1 MISPALGAYLNDR
14 YSEPLIV
21 ALATAIAVLDVF
33 FILVA
38 VPESLPEKVRPNQ
51 FSPISWEQADPFAA
65 LRRVGMNQTVLMQ
78 CLTVLLSY
86 LPEAG
91 QYSCIFVYLKLKM
104 HFSSMDVS
112 IFIAVVGILSIVAQ
126 MVLGDLM
133 RVLGAKR
140 TIIIGLTFELL
151 QMLWF
156 GIGTQT
162 WMMWGAGILAA
173 VASIT
178 YPAISAFVSIHSTA
192 DQQGVV
198 QGIVTGMRGLCNG
211 LGPAMFGVIFY
222 LFNVDLNDESKNVN
236 SNINYS
242 EIKLSLTNVSDGV
255 QLHNNHNSNELVM
268 GQDHE
273 NNFLTQFMPGPPF
286 VFGSLMIV
294 VAILVAV
301 FIKEENHVDVK
312 RTSIVGEKKSIVW
325 FGFSFDFN
333 NFLLVLCMAN
343 CLNFQNYRN

>member
-1 MISPALGAYLNDR
+1 
-14 YSEPLIV
+14 
-21 ALATAIAVLDVF
+21 
-33 FILVA
+33 
-38 VPESLPEKVRPNQ
+38 
-51 FSPISWEQADPFAA
+51 
-65 LRRVGMNQTVLMQ
+65 MQ
-78 CLTVLLSY
+78 CITVLLSY

-140 TIIIGLTFELL
+140 TIIVGLTFEML
-151 QMLWF
+151 QMLWY

-162 WMMWGAGILAA
+162 WMMWGAGLLAA

-198 QGIVTGMRGLCNG
+198 QGMVTGMRGLCNG

-222 LFNVDLNDESKNVN
+222 LFNVDLNDQSKNVN
-236 SNINYS
+236 SNINYNNDGFKNSLSNIS
-242 EIKLSLTNVSDGV
+242 EGV
-255 QLHNNHNSNELVM
+255 QLQNHNNNELVM

-286 VFGSLMIV
+286 VFGSLMVV

-301 FIKEENHVDVK
+301 FIKEESHPDIK
-312 RTSIVGEKKSIVW
+312 RTSIVGEKKSIICSV
-325 FGFSFDFN
+325 
-333 NFLLVLCMAN
+333 LV
-343 CLNFQNYRN
+343 

>member
-1 MISPALGAYLNDR
+1 MISPALGAYLNDK
-14 YSEPLIV
+14 YSESLVV
-21 ALATAIAVLDVF
+21 ALATAVAVLDVF

-51 FSPISWEQADPFAA
+51 FNPINWEQADPFAA
-65 LRRVGMNQTVLMQ
+65 LRRVGMNHTIMMQ
-78 CLTVLLSY
+78 CITVLLSY

-126 MVLGDLM
+126 MILGDLM
-133 RVLGAKR
+133 RILGAKR
-140 TIIIGLTFELL
+140 TIIIGLTFEML
-151 QMLWF
+151 QMLWY

-178 YPAISAFVSIHSTA
+178 YPAISAFVSIHSHA

-198 QGIVTGMRGLCNG
+198 QGMVTGMRGLCNG

-222 LFNVDLNDESKNVN
+222 LFNVDLNDQSKNIN
-236 SNINYS
+236 SNINYND
-242 EIKLSLTNVSDGV
+242 IKIGLTNVSDGV
-255 QLHNNHNSNELVM
+255 QLHNHNNNNELLI

-286 VFGSLMIV
+286 VFGSMMVV

-301 FIKEENHVDVK
+301 FIKEEHPDAK
-312 RTSIVGEKKSIVW
+312 RTSIVGEMKSIIL
-325 FGFSFDFN
+325 FCFFFSSFCFFFPGFFFRC
-333 NFLLVLCMAN
+333 CMPTN
-343 CLNFQNYRN
+343 KHD